1 MRSFRHCFSVL
12 GLVVIAYG
20 CESRS
25 EQPPPPDLTK
35 AFSNLPLPPDPVL
48 VSRAGSRDAL
58 QLTVHTPADVDQ
70 VLDFYRGVLSM
81 GNWRLIS
88 DSKNADGSTA
98 LYAEQNGPPL
108 WVRIWKLGDR
118 GTMVE
123 LTGAVVEEKKARQQ
137 APKPATKPK

>member
-1 MRSFRHCFSVL
+1 MRLFRHCFCVL
-12 GLVVIAYG
+12 GLLLLVYG

-48 VSRAGSRDAL
+48 VSRAGSGDAL
-58 QLTVHTPADVDQ
+58 QLTVHTPADMEQ
-70 VLDFYRGVLSM
+70 VLDFYRGVLST

-98 LYAEQNGPPL
+98 LYAEQTGPPL

-123 LTGAVVEEKKARQQ
+123 LTGAVIEEKKAKAQ
-137 APKPATKPK
+137 

>member
-25 EQPPPPDLTK
+25 EQPAPPDFAK
-35 AFSNLPLPPDPVL
+35 AFSNLPLPPEPVL
-48 VSRAGSRDAL
+48 VSRAGSGDAL
-58 QLTVHTPADVDQ
+58 QLTVHSPAGMDQ
-70 VLDFYRGVLSM
+70 VLAFYRGVLSN

-123 LTGAVVEEKKARQQ
+123 LTGAVIEEKKA
-137 APKPATKPK
+137 TKPK

>member
-1 MRSFRHCFSVL
+1 MGSFRHCFVL
-12 GLVVIAYG
+12 LALVVLAYG

-25 EQPPPPDLTK
+25 EQPPPPDITK

-48 VSRAGSRDAL
+48 VSRAGSGDAL
-58 QLTVHTPADVDQ
+58 QLTVHTPAAMDQ
-70 VLDFYRGVLSM
+70 VLEYYRGVLSN

-88 DSKNADGSTA
+88 DSKNADGSA
-98 LYAEQNGPPL
+98 VLYAEQNGPPL

-123 LTGAVVEEKKARQQ
+123 LTGAVVEAKKTKHQGPPPTA
-137 APKPATKPK
+137 KPK